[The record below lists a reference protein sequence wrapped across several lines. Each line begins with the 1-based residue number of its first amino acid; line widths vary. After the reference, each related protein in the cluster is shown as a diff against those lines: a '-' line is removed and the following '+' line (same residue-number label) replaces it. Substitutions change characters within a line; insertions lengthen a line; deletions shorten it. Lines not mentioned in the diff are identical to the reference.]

1 MIYEKNEYLV
11 KNNFDPM
18 YITIASSKNFTPVR
32 IINVFID
39 NRIDM
44 RIFMFAIN
52 ADVKNRKNKGLV
64 NKVNFEFDDHLI
76 L

>member
-1 MIYEKNEYLV
+1 
-11 KNNFDPM
+11 M
-18 YITIASSKNFTPVR
+18 YSTIASSKNFTPVR
-32 IINVFID
+32 IINVLID